1 MSSPPSDLSY
11 RYCGRIFS
19 IEEIDR
25 IRNIIISNPQYH
37 RYALSKIVCR
47 QLQWIRPNG
56 QLKDMSCRV
65 AMLRMHRD
73 GIISLPCP
81 QRKNGN
87 GKIRPKLSTLSDP
100 QKSIVL
106 PAGKLG
112 NLVVQAI
119 STKKDSIF
127 WNELIERYHY
137 LGYTPLSGAQIRYF
151 VFTESN
157 DLLAALSFGAA
168 AWSVAPR
175 DRFIGWTHQ
184 QRKENL
190 HLVINNARFL
200 ILPWINSKNLASRI
214 LSTVT
219 KQLPHDWQF
228 LYNYTPVAVETFV
241 QKDRFKGTCY
251 NAANWKLVGETQG
264 RGKLGRNKKQSLP
277 IKYIYVYPLNKS
289 FRCILCPE

>member
-1 MSSPPSDLSY
+1 MSLPSSDSSY

-19 IEEIDR
+19 FEEIDR
-25 IRNIIISNPQYH
+25 IRSLITSNPQYH

-73 GIISLPCP
+73 GIISLPSP

-87 GKIRPKLSTLSDP
+87 GKIQPELSATSEP
-100 QKSIVL
+100 QEPIVL

-112 NLVVQAI
+112 NLIVRRI

-137 LGYTPLSGAQIRYF
+137 LGYTPLAGAQIRYF
-151 VFTESN
+151 VFSESN

-168 AWSVAPR
+168 SWSVAPR
-175 DRFIGWTHQ
+175 DQFIGWTHQ
-184 QRKENL
+184 QRKANL

-200 ILPWINSKNLASRI
+200 VLPWVSSKNLASRI
-214 LSTVT
+214 LSFVT
-219 KQLPHDWQF
+219 KQLPYDWQAM
-228 LYNYTPVAVETFV
+228 YNYTPIVMETFV

-251 NAANWKLVGETQG
+251 RAANWALLGETQG

-289 FRCILCPE
+289 FRKILCSE